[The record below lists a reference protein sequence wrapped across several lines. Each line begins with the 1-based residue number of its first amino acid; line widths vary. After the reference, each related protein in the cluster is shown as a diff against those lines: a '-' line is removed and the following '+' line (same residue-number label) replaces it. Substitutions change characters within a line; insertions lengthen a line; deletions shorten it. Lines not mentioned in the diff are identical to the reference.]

1 MSFWIENI
9 REQCYNEASAM
20 ADNST
25 KIMKLK
31 NVFLH
36 MLWAYVEPIHK
47 KNQKM
52 ILQIID
58 QYFSANIEKIVE
70 KLVHKRLSNFL
81 DINNTRYNMFSEKNT
96 RLLMLWLI
104 LLTILGKLYM
114 KVLSVVVYL

>member
-1 MSFWIENI
+1 
-9 REQCYNEASAM
+9 
-20 ADNST
+20 
-25 KIMKLK
+25 
-31 NVFLH
+31 
-36 MLWAYVEPIHK
+36 
-47 KNQKM
+47 M

-70 KLVHKRLSNFL
+70 KLVHERLSNFL
-81 DINNTRYNMFSEKNT
+81 DISNTRYNMVSEKNT